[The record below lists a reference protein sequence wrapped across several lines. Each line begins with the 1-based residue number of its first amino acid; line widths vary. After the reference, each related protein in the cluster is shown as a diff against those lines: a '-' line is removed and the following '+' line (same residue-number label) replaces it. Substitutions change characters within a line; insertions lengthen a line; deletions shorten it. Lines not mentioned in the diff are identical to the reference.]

1 MNDKPGSN
9 NNKPGSNIAAS
20 VRQRLLSL
28 SRTEGRDF
36 QEVLT
41 RYALERL
48 LYRLG
53 RTAHHDQFILKGALL
68 FSLWMDE
75 RHRATQDMDLLG
87 RGAPE
92 PTRLVSVFQDI
103 CVAEVPDDGL
113 VFHAESVVGGFI
125 REDSTYGG
133 VRLKLRA
140 NLERARIPLQVDI
153 GFGDAVVPDPEEREF
168 PALLDFPA
176 PRVIAYRRET
186 SIAEKFLALVS
197 LGMDNSRMK
206 DYFDLWLL
214 SDEFPFD
221 GETLGQAV
229 EACFVRR
236 SVSLPSAVPVGL
248 TADFWQNSS
257 KKTQWNAFVRQRV
270 ATPDALPAFGIVVSQ
285 IAEFLLPV
293 LECLQRGQQFSATWA
308 AGGPWSKL

>member
-1 MNDKPGSN
+1 MSQPNT
-9 NNKPGSNIAAS
+9 NIAAS
-20 VRQRLLSL
+20 VRQRLLTL
-28 SRTEGRDF
+28 SRTQGRDF

-53 RTAHHDQFILKGALL
+53 RSVHHDQFILKGALL
-68 FSLWMDE
+68 FSLWLDE
-75 RHRATQDMDLLG
+75 RHRATQAMDLLG
-87 RGAPE
+87 RGTPDPA
-92 PTRLVSVFQDI
+92 RLISVFQDI
-103 CVAEVPDDGL
+103 CAAEVPDDGL
-113 VFHAESVVGGFI
+113 LFHAESVVGGFI
-125 REDSTYGG
+125 REDSIYGG

-140 NLERARIPLQVDI
+140 TLERARIPLQVDV

-176 PRVIAYRRET
+176 PRVTAYRRET

-214 SDEFPFD
+214 SCEFPFD
-221 GETLGQAV
+221 GNTLLQAV

-236 SVSLPSAVPVGL
+236 SVSLPATVPVGL
-248 TADFWQNSS
+248 TADFWQHPS

-270 ATPDALPAFGIVVSQ
+270 AAPDALPAFDLVVSQ

-293 LECLQRGQQFSATWA
+293 LDCLQRDENFSATWA
-308 AGGPWSKL
+308 AGGPWHRL